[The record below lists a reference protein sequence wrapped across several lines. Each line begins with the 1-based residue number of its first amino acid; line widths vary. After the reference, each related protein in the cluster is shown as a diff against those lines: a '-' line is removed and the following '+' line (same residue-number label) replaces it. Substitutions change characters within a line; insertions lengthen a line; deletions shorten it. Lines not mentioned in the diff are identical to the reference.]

1 MKRLCRMLCLACAVL
16 LLLPSCQTRSLK
28 NQDGS
33 EADAALDSDPAG
45 TRSQDEILAEL
56 FAQTDGP
63 VVVQLIGRSPY
74 LFQED
79 LAPIWSAPHVI
90 NVLGTSYVHWL
101 DDSEENSRTMIGQYA
116 VDLDPADVIEGR
128 WYETDSECCVNRA
141 EYDRL
146 LADPTSGFAGI
157 GDTVTYTE
165 PKKTVSGVSYV
176 KQKSP
181 VSKEFK
187 IVGLVKDS
195 DPYDSTAAYAIHHIY
210 TTVDGVTAMMANYS
224 SSNTNA
230 FSDVDKRAYWSARI
244 AQTQTSAV
252 VYKEDPDRPGKV
264 LFRGAEDR
272 IYTEDEWMAQY
283 RDTVDNAGYTVEV
296 TLDSGKNYAD
306 FAEYWHLK
314 QFTEEPAGERL
325 NTLEEMRQ
333 GALEDFEEHWLTPQ
347 YTEYGTPIVIS
358 DEIMNKAK
366 LRLEETLA
374 SLVPDATT
382 AYLQE
387 IGELDEW
394 FRCNG
399 NVPYVL
405 HPLRVEE

>member
-1 MKRLCRMLCLACAVL
+1 MRKYLSIVILLAL
-16 LLLPSCQTRSLK
+16 LLLPSCRMRPIDAPETTEVAPADTR
-28 NQDGS
+28 
-33 EADAALDSDPAG
+33 
-45 TRSQDEILAEL
+45 TQDEILAAL
-56 FAQTDGP
+56 FAETDGP

-210 TTVDGVTAMMANYS
+210 TTVDGVTAMMENYNS
-224 SSNTNA
+224 SYTNA
-230 FSDVDKRAYWSARI
+230 FSDVDKRAYWNARI
-244 AQTQTSAV
+244 EQTHTSAV
-252 VYKEDPDRPGKV
+252 VYKEDPDRTGKV

-283 RDTVDNAGYTVEV
+283 RDTVCNAGYTVEI

-306 FAEYWHLK
+306 FAEYLRLT
-314 QFTEEPAGERL
+314 QFTEEPASERL
-325 NTLEEMRQ
+325 NTLEKMNENAYEQ
-333 GALEDFEEHWLTPQ
+333 YEKLLEPSVSPTTGELIEKSEEQKQKAAAWLEQ
-347 YTEYGTPIVIS
+347 
-358 DEIMNKAK
+358 
-366 LRLEETLA
+366 TLA
-374 SLVPDATT
+374 KNAPDATT
-382 AYLQE
+382 ARLQE

-394 FRCNG
+394 FRCKS
-399 NVPYVL
+399 NVPYVI